1 MEHQAHSQEQEQA
14 HPQPLEYVKIAV
26 VLAIVTAVEVGLYFT
41 PNDVTFVRAAY
52 VPALLILSAAKFSLV
67 VLWFMHLK
75 FDSRLFSAMFVGGL
89 LLAAAVLIALLFLF
103 QAFTLT

>member
-1 MEHQAHSQEQEQA
+1 MEHQAHPQEQA

-26 VLAIVTAVEVGLYFT
+26 ILAIVTAVEVGLYFT
-41 PNDVTFVRAAY
+41 PPEVTVVRAAL
-52 VPALLILSAAKFSLV
+52 VPTLLVLSAAKFSLV

-103 QAFTLT
+103 QAFTLR

>member
-1 MEHQAHSQEQEQA
+1 MEQQAHPQEQT
-14 HPQPLEYVKIAV
+14 HPQPLEYLKIAV

-41 PNDVTFVRAAY
+41 PHTVTVVRAAY

-75 FDSRLFSAMFVGGL
+75 FDSRLFSVMFVGGL

-103 QAFTLT
+103 QAFTLA